1 MVTLIA
7 LLLNLG
13 FYVIAVSY
21 NIRNPN
27 EHLQSLMLIVGIDFL
42 FLGCTFGIV
51 SYKICLL
58 IKINFPEF
66 YLENRG
72 TLIFATVGLT
82 VPLYFRGISDTL
94 RYFSEWYQ
102 GIVTEYELAY
112 NIFDLLFFDLIPI
125 LLQLSS
131 MVFGYIRKKNNKKL
145 VLRDQN
151 QSMSADNHL
160 LSSDFEAQSESNLSV
175 NTGSYFDPPLL
186 SGFGSK
192 SRQISR

>member
-1 MVTLIA
+1 MVTLVA
-7 LLLNLG
+7 LLFNLA

-42 FLGCTFGIV
+42 LLGCTFGIV
-51 SYKICLL
+51 SYKICSL

-66 YLENRG
+66 YLENRR

-102 GIVTEYELAY
+102 DIVTKYELAY

-125 LLQLSS
+125 LFQLSS

-145 VLRDQN
+145 VLRDQ
-151 QSMSADNHL
+151 SMSAENHL